1 LGKAQYDW
9 LKRSLEQSEAKYKFV
24 IAHQVAGGGGRDADY
39 GRGGEKATHGHE
51 WGANP
56 EDFAANRPGW
66 SSTNSIHQLFL
77 DNGVD
82 VFFHGH
88 DHIYAREEV
97 DGLIYQECPFPAY
110 AGNILGFGTYTDDP
124 PKTIVKPNSGH
135 LRVTVSPEKATVDY
149 VRAFLP
155 GDGIN
160 GHIEHSYSI
169 TKDDT
174 FSDIVK
180 EVKKNTD

>member
-1 LGKAQYDW
+1 MGVNARKQY
-9 LKRSLEQSEAKYKFV
+9 YP
-24 IAHQVAGGGGRDADY
+24 
-39 GRGGEKATHGHE
+39 
-51 WGANP
+51 NP
-56 EDFAANRPGW
+56 IP
-66 SSTNSIHQLFL
+66 
-77 DNGVD
+77 
-82 VFFHGH
+82 
-88 DHIYAREEV
+88 
-97 DGLIYQECPFPAY
+97 DGFYS
-110 AGNILGFGTYTDDP
+110 GNTDDP
-124 PKTIVKPNSGH
+124 PKAIVKSNSGH